1 MEGEGVTV
9 NVSLFRLGERC
20 ATVVLEFM
28 HRYSLRILEEILIS
42 QVSKWRRMYFGND
55 WGFLFVCLLAF
66 FFFKKKRSMAFHILE
81 FATLRLASGHLR
93 ALYVLGK
100 FNLCCEV
107 TG

>member
-42 QVSKWRRMYFGND
+42 QVSKWRIVYFGND

-66 FFFKKKRSMAFHILE
+66 FFLRKKEAWLFI
-81 FATLRLASGHLR
+81 FW
-93 ALYVLGK
+93 
-100 FNLCCEV
+100 NLLHSD
-107 TG
+107 